1 MNALILALAY
11 LRFNWIRSLV
21 LVAVAALILAV
32 PIVSQVLLSGSRAA
46 LTDRAEA
53 TPLVLGSRGSQL
65 DLVMNALYFS
75 ADRAEP
81 VTMAVADAVWDTG
94 LGIPIPMNTAFETN
108 DARIIGTSIDYF
120 DFRNLKLAE
129 GRGLAVLGEA
139 VLGADVAARLS
150 LGAGDTVVSSPQ
162 NLFDLDGVYPLE
174 LNIVGVLAPTGTPDD
189 EAVFTDI
196 KTSWVISGIGHGHD
210 SVLDAQADEGDIV
223 AAASTLQ
230 FNRITPDNIDSF
242 HFHGDPATY
251 PVSAVLFVPNDAR
264 ASTILRGRYLDPE
277 NPVQVI
283 VPRDV
288 IGDLVDRIFRIKTL
302 LDAVSLIIGT
312 AALAAIALAIF
323 LSYRLRA
330 REMQTAF
337 KLGAR
342 RGTITRLLAAETII
356 LLSSA
361 LFISFLLILAVQTRG
376 DKIVAWLLAT

>member
-1 MNALILALAY
+1 M
-11 LRFNWIRSLV
+11 
-21 LVAVAALILAV
+21 
-32 PIVSQVLLSGSRAA
+32 
-46 LTDRAEA
+46 
-53 TPLVLGSRGSQL
+53 
-65 DLVMNALYFS
+65 
-75 ADRAEP
+75 
-81 VTMAVADAVWDTG
+81 
-94 LGIPIPMNTAFETN
+94 
-108 DARIIGTSIDYF
+108 
-120 DFRNLKLAE
+120 
-129 GRGLAVLGEA
+129 
-139 VLGADVAARLS
+139 
-150 LGAGDTVVSSPQ
+150 
-162 NLFDLDGVYPLE
+162 
-174 LNIVGVLAPTGTPDD
+174 
-189 EAVFTDI
+189 
-196 KTSWVISGIGHGHD
+196 ISGIGHGHD

-251 PVSAVLFVPNDAR
+251 PVSAILFVPNDAR

-342 RGTITRLLAAETII
+342 RGTIMRLLAAETVI
-356 LLSSA
+356 LLTSA
-361 LFISFLLILAVQTRG
+361 LFISFFLILAVQTRG